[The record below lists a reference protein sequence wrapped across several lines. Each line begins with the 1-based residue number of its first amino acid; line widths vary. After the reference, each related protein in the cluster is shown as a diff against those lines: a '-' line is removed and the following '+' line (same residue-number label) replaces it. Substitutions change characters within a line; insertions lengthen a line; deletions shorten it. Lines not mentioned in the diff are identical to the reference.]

1 MEAKTPPDEVF
12 ATIRL
17 DTGDPCACTPE
28 LAEGER
34 GIRLAAPSR
43 VPVAKDV
50 VVPLCAIA
58 RYEADEWSFFPSNF
72 WHQLLLVVLNV
83 DTNVLRTRTLGDPSP
98 IPTPEKPPKPSGPP
112 GSDSEPSSA
121 RGGEGSPAES
131 AADSAPVP
139 LLGGLMT
146 VYRNFDLSG
155 IVPIGPAPGRY
166 YAFLTYGPH
175 RSNVVRIE
183 LFDPAKPELERR

>member
-1 MEAKTPPDEVF
+1 MKTPADEVF
-12 ATIRL
+12 ATVRL

-28 LAEGER
+28 LADGEH

-43 VPVAKDV
+43 VPAAKDA

-98 IPTPEKPPKPSGPP
+98 IPTPEKPSKPSGPP
-112 GSDSEPSSA
+112 GSESEGSSVSK
-121 RGGEGSPAES
+121 GGESPAES
-131 AADSAPVP
+131 AGESAPVP
-139 LLGGLMT
+139 LLGGFMT

-155 IVPIGPAPGRY
+155 VVPIGPAPGRY
-166 YAFLTYGPH
+166 CAFLTYGPH

-183 LFDPAKPELERR
+183 LFDASKPELERR